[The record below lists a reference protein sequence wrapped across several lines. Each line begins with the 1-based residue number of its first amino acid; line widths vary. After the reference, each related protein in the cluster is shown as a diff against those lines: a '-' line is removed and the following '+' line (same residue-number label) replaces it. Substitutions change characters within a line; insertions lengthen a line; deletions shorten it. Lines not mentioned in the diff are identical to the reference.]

1 MISFSPSNYKRKS
14 SNIKSIILNHEEIM
28 WSIRIADTQVLDK
41 YRISHSKVL
50 SLTPHMWLTLY
61 IHLFQLYWTCQL
73 SLKYFCLLNS
83 TIQILRINASSTFQ
97 QL

>member
-28 WSIRIADTQVLDK
+28 WSIQIDDAQVLDK
-41 YRISHSKVL
+41 HRY
-50 SLTPHMWLTLY
+50 MWLTLY
-61 IHLFQLYWTCQL
+61 IHLFQL
-73 SLKYFCLLNS
+73 SLKKYFCLLNS